1 MPHVQRL
8 IFRYWKYFIAILI
21 LIGFVLY
28 HGIKLDRDLY
38 TGDSQIV
45 RTLGIEKEDVIS
57 YEMGTPNVQLTDQMD
72 NREDIQCGYYT
83 KEELKPYL
91 VRPLEDPNDPGAFGK
106 PYIEGKLSP
115 EEKKEKEEGQKKHRF
130 NLFASDRISLHREV
144 GPDRRARECNEQKFK
159 RCPPLP
165 TTSVI
170 IIFHN
175 EAWSTLLRTV
185 YSVMHTSP
193 AILLTEIIL
202 VDDASTEENLKGDL
216 DNYMGQFPIVKLVRQ
231 KERKGL
237 VSARLLGVSVA
248 KGEILT
254 FLDAHC
260 ECFNGWLEP
269 LLARIAENP
278 NVIVCPIITQIDQ
291 DTFRIKDP
299 SGLDQLR
306 GVFDWTLVFTW
317 DDVPK
322 STKERPNGTS
332 PIQTPTIAGGLFSV
346 SKQYFEYIGSY
357 DDEMEIWGGEN
368 LEMSFRVWQ
377 CGGQLEILPCS
388 FVGHVF
394 RKWMPRTFPK
404 AHEKLIRNLV
414 RLAEVWM
421 DDYKELFYRRNL
433 EAADLARQ
441 KSYGDLS
448 KRISLRQNLQCQ
460 NFSWY
465 LKNIYPEGHVP
476 DTQSALY
483 GNYFEFS
490 KQQEIVHHIYKE
502 LCLQASSGP
511 LKLSL
516 CNKRLEGS
524 HVLPEEKWDF
534 QKDGVVFSAAY
545 NMCMTVNKLHLHLA
559 PCNRTDPFQKWTF
572 LQ

>member
-1 MPHVQRL
+1 MPRL
-8 IFRYWKYFIAILI
+8 QKLIVRYWKYFIAI

-28 HGIKLDRDLY
+28 HGIKPNRHLY
-38 TGDSQIV
+38 TGESQRKLAIK
-45 RTLGIEKEDVIS
+45 KEDVIS
-57 YEMGTPNVQLTDQMD
+57 FKAATQNVQLTDQMD
-72 NREDIQCGYYT
+72 KGEDVQCGYYT

-91 VRPLEDPNDPGAFGK
+91 VRPAEDPNDPGAFGK

-115 EEKKEKEEGQKKHRF
+115 EEKREKEEGQKKHGF

-144 GPDRRARECNEQKFK
+144 GPDRRARECMEQKFK

-202 VDDASTEENLKGDL
+202 VDDASTEENLKGEL
-216 DNYMGQFPIVKLVRQ
+216 DKYMGQFPIVKLVRQ

-260 ECFNGWLEP
+260 ECYNGWLEP
-269 LLARIAENP
+269 LLARVAEKP
-278 NVIVCPIITQIDQ
+278 NVIVCPAISVIDRN
-291 DTFRIKDP
+291 TFALKEL
-299 SGLDQLR
+299 SGLDKLR
-306 GVFDWTLVFTW
+306 GVFDWTLAFMW
-317 DDVPK
+317 DNVPK
-322 STKERPNGTS
+322 SAKERPYGTS
-332 PIQTPTIAGGLFSV
+332 PIRTPTIAGGLFSV
-346 SKQYFEYIGSY
+346 SKQFFEYIGSY

-388 FVGHVF
+388 VVGHIF
-394 RKWMPRTFPK
+394 RDRSPHTFPK
-404 AHEKLIRNLV
+404 SKLEIIHNLV

-421 DDYKELFYRRNL
+421 DDYKELFYRRSP
-433 EAADLARQ
+433 EAAALARQ

-448 KRISLRQNLQCQ
+448 KRFNVRQSLQCQ

-465 LKNIYPEGHVP
+465 LKNVFPEAHVP
-476 DTQSALY
+476 DTQPALY
-483 GNYFEFS
+483 GNYFELS
-490 KQQEIVHHIYKE
+490 KQQEIVHHLYKE
-502 LCLQASSGP
+502 LCLRASSGP
-511 LKLSL
+511 LKLSV

-545 NMCMTVNKLHLHLA
+545 NMCMAENKLHLHLA

-572 LQ
+572 RQ